1 MSLPLLYHET
11 QGIRCAQCKSPSL
24 LSNFS
29 LIYHGFWHYH
39 NPPKNSNYTLA
50 HITLSL
56 LSWLQMLALCYSMST
71 CYMFHVTCY
80 TNSLLSCIHI
90 YTTYLLNIMCTLVAT
105 SFILIRLECIHHSRR
120 MYGIYLYIRLV
131 GLKNT
136 RILTNYA
143 QNLPG
148 HRHGRPN

>member
-1 MSLPLLYHET
+1 MLSVSLPPCCL
-11 QGIRCAQCKSPSL
+11 ISL
-24 LSNFS
+24 SYN
-29 LIYHGFWHYH
+29 HGFWHYH
-39 NPPKNSNYTLA
+39 NPPKNSNYTFA

-71 CYMFHVTCY
+71 CHMFHVTCY

-90 YTTYLLNIMCTLVAT
+90 YTTYLLNITCTLVAT
-105 SFILIRLECIHHSRR
+105 SLILIRLECIHHSRR
-120 MYGIYLYIRLV
+120 MYGIYLYMQLV

-143 QNLPG
+143 QKSSRAPASKKFLKFL
-148 HRHGRPN
+148 RLIAYLFKRA